1 MTPILGV
8 KWGSPQEDGTCPLDD
23 VVPQSPLARAGAL
36 AGDLVET
43 IDGEPAQERRRRW
56 ANGTCPREVG
66 LPMLWQIL
74 RESEDGE
81 WEGLTLTVAF
91 GEAQDVPDRAFR
103 TAPTLD
109 ETESPAPVFTP
120 PAGAAISLRSSPIS
134 IANGSAPPPAASP
147 LLASAVTPYLT
158 QAQRQAFQ
166 QRVGFFR
173 QRGMS
178 AAEAEQIAA
187 RPMSDDERLALVMD
201 RCGVRASGHEY
212 EYVYDSCPPSL
223 R

>member
-1 MTPILGV
+1 MNVILGM
-8 KWGSPQEDGTCPLDD
+8 KWGPSLDNGACNINL
-23 VVPQSPLARAGAL
+23 VVSGGPLARAGAL

-66 LPMLWQIL
+66 LAMLWQIQ

-81 WEGLTLTVAF
+81 WDRLTLTVAF
-91 GEAQDVPDRAFR
+91 GEAQEAPDRAFN
-103 TAPTLD
+103 TAPALD
-109 ETESPAPVFTP
+109 ETESPPPVFTP

-134 IANGSAPPPAASP
+134 IANGSAPPPAVSP

-158 QAQRQAFQ
+158 QAQRQAYN
-166 QRVGFFR
+166 QRYAYFR

-187 RPMSDDERLALVMD
+187 RPMSDDERLAVVMD

-212 EYVYDSCPPSL
+212 EYVYNSCPPSL

>member
-8 KWGSPQEDGTCPLDD
+8 KWGAPQEDGACLLDD
-23 VVPQSPLARAGAL
+23 VVPRSPLARAGAL
-36 AGDLVET
+36 AADLVET

-66 LPMLWQIL
+66 VQMLWQIL

-81 WEGLTLTVAF
+81 WDRLTLTVAF
-91 GEAQDVPDRAFR
+91 GEAQEVPDRAFH
-103 TAPTLD
+103 TAPALD
-109 ETESPAPVFTP
+109 ETESPPPVFTP

-134 IANGSAPPPAASP
+134 IANGSAPPPSASP
-147 LLASAVTPYLT
+147 LLAGAATPYLT
-158 QAQRQAFQ
+158 QAQRQAFN
-166 QRVGFFR
+166 QRVAHFR

-178 AAEAEQIAA
+178 AAEAEQLAS
-187 RPMSDDERLALVMD
+187 RPMSDDERLAVVMD
-201 RCGVRASGHEY
+201 RCGVRASGHEF
-212 EYVYDSCPPSL
+212 EYIYDSCPPSL

>member
-8 KWGSPQEDGTCPLDD
+8 KWGSPQEDGACPLDD
-23 VVPQSPLARAGAL
+23 VVPRSPLARAGAL

-66 LPMLWQIL
+66 VQMRWQIL

-81 WEGLTLTVAF
+81 LERLTLTVAF
-91 GEAQDVPDRAFR
+91 GEAQEVPDRAFH
-103 TAPTLD
+103 TAPALD
-109 ETESPAPVFTP
+109 ETESPAAVFTP

-134 IANGSAPPPAASP
+134 IANGSAPPPSASP
-147 LLASAVTPYLT
+147 LLASATRPYLDR
-158 QAQRQAFQ
+158 AQRQAFH
-166 QRVGFFR
+166 QRVAHFR

-178 AAEAEQIAA
+178 AAEAEQLAS
-187 RPMSDDERLALVMD
+187 RPMSNAEMIDVTIERL
-201 RCGVRASGHEY
+201 GVRASGHEY